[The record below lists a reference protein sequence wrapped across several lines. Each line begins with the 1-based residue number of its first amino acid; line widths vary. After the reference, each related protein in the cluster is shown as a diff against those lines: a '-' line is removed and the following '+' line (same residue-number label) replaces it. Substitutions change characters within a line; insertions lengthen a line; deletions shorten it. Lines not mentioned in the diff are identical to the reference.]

1 MMFRLRVILCLA
13 LSLLPE
19 VKSSMVKLYDNGY
32 DGIVI
37 AINPNVAE
45 DENLIQNIQ
54 KMVTE
59 ASTYLFHA
67 TKQTVYFRNV
77 SILIPMT
84 WKSKS
89 EYLLPK
95 QESYEQADVIVAYPY
110 LKYGDDPYTLQYG
123 QCGEKGQYIH
133 FTPNFLLTDNLAI
146 YGPRGRV
153 FVHEWAHL
161 RWGVFDEY
169 NVDRPFYISRKNT
182 IEATRCSTGIT
193 GRNVV
198 FNDCQGGSCVTRH
211 CRRDSQTGLY
221 EAKCTFIPDKSQA
234 AKDSIMFMQN
244 FDSVTEFCTKKTHNA
259 EAPNLQ
265 NKMCNHR
272 STWDIIKESHD
283 FQNASPITGI
293 KMPPQPTFSLLKSK
307 QRVVCLVL
315 DKSGS
320 MSAEDRLI
328 RLNQAAELYLI
339 QVIERG
345 SLVGMVVFDHMA
357 KIKNYLIR
365 IGDDNA
371 YLNITGNLPQSADGG
386 TSICSGL
393 KAGFQVITSSNQTTS
408 GSEII
413 LLTDGEDN
421 SISKCFGEVRQ
432 SGAIIHTIALGPA
445 AAKELETLS
454 NMTGGHRFYANK
466 DINGLIDAFSRISS
480 RSGSISEQAI
490 QLESKALN
498 VTGKTWVNGTVSVD
512 STIGSD
518 TFFVIT
524 WTIQKPQ
531 IILQDPKGK
540 QYSTSDFKE
549 HKLNIRLSR
558 LQIPGIAETGTWT
571 YSLLNNQ
578 AQPQLLSV
586 TVTTR
591 ARNPSL
597 LPITAVAHM
606 SQNTAQYH
614 NPVIVY
620 ARVSQGFMPVLGV
633 NVTAMIETEDGHQV
647 TLELWDNGA
656 GADTIKNDGIYS
668 RYFME
673 YNGNGRYSLKVRVQ
687 ARNHTARLSL
697 RQQSKSL
704 YIPGYVVN
712 GTIVLNPPRPEVKE
726 DLAEAE
732 LEDFSRL
739 TSGGSFTVSG
749 APPAGKNAPLFP
761 PSKITDLE
769 AKVKGAHVH
778 LSWTAPGSALDKG
791 KAANYIV
798 RISKCFQELQHDFDN
813 AAVVNTSGL
822 TPKEAGS
829 KETFD
834 FKPELLKMEHGTKFY
849 IAIQANNEANL
860 TSEISNIPPAIKLI
874 VPQDSS
880 TSDLGTNISAITLA
894 IWGLAV
900 ILSART
906 TSLIYL
912 YLWTS

>member
-1 MMFRLRVILCLA
+1 MMFSLSGILCLA
-13 LSLLPE
+13 LHLLPE
-19 VKSSMVKLYDNGY
+19 VKSSMVKLHDKGY
-32 DGIVI
+32 EGIVI
-37 AINPNVAE
+37 AINPNVTE
-45 DENLIQNIQ
+45 DEKLIQNIQ

-67 TKQTVYFRNV
+67 TKQRVYFRKV

-95 QESYEQADVIVAYPY
+95 QESYEQADVIVADPY

-133 FTPNFLLTDNLAI
+133 FTPNFLLTDNLAV

-169 NVDRPFYISRKNT
+169 NVNRPFYISRKNT
-182 IEATRCSTGIT
+182 IEATRCSTAIT
-193 GRNVV
+193 GRYVV
-198 FNDCQGGSCVTRH
+198 FNDCQGGSCVTRP
-211 CRRDSQTGLY
+211 CRRDSQTRLY
-221 EAKCTFIPDKSQA
+221 EAKCTFIPDKSQTT
-234 AKDSIMFMQN
+234 KDSIMFMQN
-244 FDSVTEFCTKKTHNA
+244 LDSVTEFCTKKTHNV
-259 EAPNLQ
+259 EAPNLH

-272 STWDIIKESHD
+272 SIWDVIQESED
-283 FQNASPITGI
+283 FQNASPITGM
-293 KMPPQPTFSLLKSK
+293 KMPPHPAFSLLKSK

-320 MSAEDRLI
+320 MSEEDRLI

-339 QVIERG
+339 QVIEKG
-345 SLVGMVVFDHMA
+345 SLVGMVVFDHIA
-357 KIKNYLIR
+357 EIKNNLIR

-371 YLNITGNLPQSADGG
+371 YQNITGNLPQNAYGG
-386 TSICSGL
+386 TSICNGL

-421 SISKCFGEVRQ
+421 SISQCFEEVKQ
-432 SGAIIHTIALGPA
+432 SGAIIHTIALGPD
-445 AAKELETLS
+445 AAKELEALS
-454 NMTGGHRFYANK
+454 NMTGGLRFYANK

-480 RSGSISEQAI
+480 RSGNISEQAI
-490 QLESKALN
+490 QLESKTLN
-498 VTGKTWVNGTVSVD
+498 VKGRTWANGTVSVD
-512 STIGSD
+512 STIGRD
-518 TFFVIT
+518 TFFVVT
-524 WTIQKPQ
+524 WTKQKPQ

-540 QYSTSDFKE
+540 QYNTPEFKE
-549 HKLNIRLSR
+549 HKLNIRSSR
-558 LQIPGIAETGTWT
+558 LHIPGIAETGTWT
-571 YSLLNNQ
+571 YSLLNKQ

-586 TVTTR
+586 TMTTR
-591 ARNPSL
+591 ARNPSV
-597 LPITAVAHM
+597 LPIIAVAHM
-606 SQNTAQYH
+606 SRNTAQY
-614 NPVIVY
+614 PSPIIVY

-633 NVTAMIETEDGHQV
+633 NVTAMIETEGGYQI

-673 YNGNGRYSLKVRVQ
+673 YNGNGRYSLKVHVQ
-687 ARNHTARLSL
+687 ARNYTARRSL
-697 RQQSKSL
+697 RRQNKSL

-712 GTIVLNPPRPEVKE
+712 GEIVLNPPRPEVKE

-749 APPAGKNAPLFP
+749 APPAGNNAPLFP

-769 AKVKGAHVH
+769 AEVKGDHVH
-778 LSWTAPGSALDKG
+778 LSWTAPGSTLDKG
-791 KAANYIV
+791 KAANYII

-829 KETFD
+829 KETFV
-834 FKPELLKMEHGTKFY
+834 FNPELLKVENDTKFFY

-860 TSEISNIPPAIKLI
+860 TSEVSNIPPAIRFF

-880 TSDLGTNISAITLA
+880 IPALGISAISLA
-894 IWGLAV
+894 IWGLV
-900 ILSART
+900 MILSV
-906 TSLIYL
+906 I
-912 YLWTS
+912 